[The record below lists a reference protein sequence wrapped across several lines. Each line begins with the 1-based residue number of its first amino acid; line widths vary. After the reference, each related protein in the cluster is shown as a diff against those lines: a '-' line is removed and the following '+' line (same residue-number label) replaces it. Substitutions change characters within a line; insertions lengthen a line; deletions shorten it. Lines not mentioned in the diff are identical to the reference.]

1 MWRPPQAGAPAAAQ
15 MLAVQYRMHP
25 FIRQFP
31 SQVRVTTTC
40 LFPVYVYIYTYM
52 YIHIYIYIY
61 IRIYIYVAYM
71 YICPCLWAHHA
82 AFAQTQGWRFS

>member
-40 LFPVYVYIYTYM
+40 LFPVYVYIYTY
-52 YIHIYIYIY
+52 IHICG
-61 IRIYIYVAYM
+61 IYVYM
-71 YICPCLWAHHA
+71 PLPVGASCCVCSDTRLAFQLGLPCGPEMR
-82 AFAQTQGWRFS
+82 T